1 MLCQQRSGLS
11 LLYAIR
17 LSLDEA
23 RKITPTMA
31 LLGSAGTLL
40 PSLHP
45 LTLFWVRLFS
55 TLPRA
60 ELWAA
65 SAAQMALT
73 SDVLLIGH
81 FLNTKLHVNAS

>member
-45 LTLFWVRLFS
+45 VLGQAILHTAQ
-55 TLPRA
+55 A

-65 SAAQMALT
+65 SAAQMVLT

-81 FLNTKLHVNAS
+81 FLNTTLHVNAG